1 MPELSLLTNHARVLV
16 CIARD
21 GEMRLRDIAAA
32 LDLTE
37 RRVFGIVSDLTVG
50 GWVVKEKAG
59 RRNHYLIQAD
69 VRVSELVTREVTIG
83 EVLKVLIG
91 SPDA

>member
-1 MPELSLLTNHARVLV
+1 VSELSLLTNHARVLV
-16 CIARD
+16 CIAHD
-21 GEMRLRDIAAA
+21 GEIRQRDIALA
-32 LDLTE
+32 LNLTE
-37 RRVFGIVSDLTVG
+37 RRVFGILSELTVG

-69 VRVSELVTREVTIG
+69 VRLSESVARGVTIG

-91 SPDA
+91 SADA